1 MQDEWIALLRESLRK
16 LDISDGDLAF
26 LENLALVFS
35 GHPDVF
41 TACHLAFLDEENEYH
56 YHPVIG
62 APYEFEFDYD
72 LAQVTISRPDG
83 QLQLSL
89 PLFQAFLSY
98 VDLLFGKIYPLGS
111 IVELDKELLPEDLVA
126 AFAREDM
133 DFNVVITG
141 RRALMNEQTA
151 YVDYV
156 GYVWPYGMDF
166 ESHPLLISNLFIKR
180 VISEGYSDARD
191 KHYCDEELRRAYYY
205 DKIFSVMYPKG
216 EIYED

>member
-35 GHPDVF
+35 GHPDIF

>member
-111 IVELDKELLPEDLVA
+111 VVELDKELLPEDLVA

>member
-72 LAQVTISRPDG
+72 LAQVIISRPDG

>member
-111 IVELDKELLPEDLVA
+111 IVELDKELLPEDLVT

-141 RRALMNEQTA
+141 RRALVNNQTA
-151 YVDYV
+151 YADYI

-166 ESHPLLISNLFIKR
+166 ETQPLLISNLFVKR
-180 VISEGYSDARD
+180 VISEGYTDARD
-191 KHYCDEELRRAYYY
+191 KYYCDEELRRAYFY
-205 DKIFSVMYPKG
+205 DKIFSTLYPKG